1 MVDNPPA
8 DEPHSSPRRV
18 TFRDLLVSDDAPCP
32 VAFCGMVS
40 STVLEELVWRK
51 E

>member
-18 TFRDLLVSDDAPCP
+18 TFKDLLVYDDALCP
-32 VAFCGMVS
+32 VAFCGMFS
-40 STVLEELVWRK
+40 SAVLAELV
-51 E
+51 

>member
-18 TFRDLLVSDDAPCP
+18 TFKVLLVADNAPCP
-32 VAFCGMVS
+32 LAFCGMVS
-40 STVLEELVWRK
+40 SPLLEKLV
-51 E
+51 

>member
-18 TFRDLLVSDDAPCP
+18 TFKDLLVADDALCP

-40 STVLEELVWRK
+40 SPVLEELVWRK